1 MRNTTKRI
9 IALVLVAFMVAAC
22 MAVGV
27 SAAEPKVTVNVLT
40 DNIEVSADAL
50 AKLADGNRAADATA
64 FSDANLVG
72 FKNTGFNHDDGVDAA
87 VEATVEI
94 IADLGEEKAVS
105 GVYLDCFKDSN
116 AMIAV
121 PSVLFYVSA
130 DGVDYYCLNN
140 EAKASAKDDAEELKV
155 VTLANDS
162 TRAAVKARFIKA
174 VATFKNGWIFVSEI
188 GINEPTAEQAA
199 EAQTLTGSYEFTDG
213 IVEGKGIGLFDAAD
227 GEIDLAQS
235 GEGKQLKNCQIIIGK
250 YDAAAKAYKI
260 TRNTVNPWP
269 NGNEGTVT
277 LAEDEIMLAIAT
289 GGNLADGV
297 TYSTAKWIAR
307 GLGEGWF
314 VINDTTVDFYPAS
327 HTFAGAPVE
336 EPSEEPSAE
345 PSEEPSKP
353 AEPTTK
359 NAAAGKSYVV
369 EGASDSSY
377 LDNGSKLTDG
387 VLPES
392 ASYSDPAIVG
402 LVSSSAFY
410 TENGFSQVTIDLGAE
425 TKLTGFATYISNLK
439 DAGVAAA
446 SSIIYEYSVDGTNF
460 TEIGEGTYDVDIATE
475 AGVTAKNT
483 IDAEVSARYV
493 RVKFVAG
500 EGVWMMVSEIE
511 AYAASAS
518 EDTSKPATSD
528 KPTEPTSDNGIV
540 ALAVIA
546 AIAVAGAVVVKKT
559 R

>member
-9 IALVLVAFMVAAC
+9 IALLLVAFMVAAC

-27 SAAEPKVTVNVLT
+27 TAAEPKVTVNVLT
-40 DNIEVSADAL
+40 GSVEVSADAL

-72 FKNTGFNHDDGVDAA
+72 FKNTGFTHTDGVDAA

-94 IADLGEEKAVS
+94 IADLGEEKVLS

-116 AMIAV
+116 SMIAV

-140 EAKASAKDDAEELKV
+140 EARPSSKDDAEELKV

-162 TRAAVKARFIKA
+162 TRAAVKARYIKA

-199 EAQTLTGSYEFTDG
+199 EAQTLVGSYPVLDSTLES
-213 IVEGKGIGLFDAAD
+213 KSIGLFNAAD
-227 GEIDLAQS
+227 GEMNLAEN
-235 GEGKQLKNCQIIIGK
+235 GMNNCQIIIGK
-250 YDAAAKAYKI
+250 YDEAAKAYKM

-269 NGNEGTVT
+269 DGNSGTVT
-277 LAEDEIMLAIAT
+277 LADDELLLAIST

-297 TYSTAKWIAR
+297 MFSTAKWIAR

-314 VINDTTVDFYPAS
+314 TLSDDTVDFYPAS

-336 EPSEEPSAE
+336 ESSEE
-345 PSEEPSKP
+345 PSEEPSKE
-353 AEPTTK
+353 EPSKEDPKPGTTTK

-369 EGASDSSY
+369 EGASADSY

-387 VLPES
+387 ALPES

-402 LVSSSAFY
+402 LVSNSDFY
-410 TENGFSQVTIDLGAE
+410 KENGFSQVTIDLGAE
-425 TKLTGFATYISNLK
+425 TKLTGFAAYISNLK

-446 SSIIYEYSVDGTNF
+446 SSVIYEYSVDGTNF
-460 TEIGEGTYDVDIATE
+460 TEIGEGSYDVDIATE

-483 IDAEVSARYV
+483 IDADVSARYV

-511 AYAASAS
+511 AYTTVSGG
-518 EDTSKPATSD
+518 T
-528 KPTEPTSDNGIV
+528 TEPTSDSGII
-540 ALAVIA
+540 ALAVVASLA
-546 AIAVAGAVVVKKT
+546 AAGAVIIKKS